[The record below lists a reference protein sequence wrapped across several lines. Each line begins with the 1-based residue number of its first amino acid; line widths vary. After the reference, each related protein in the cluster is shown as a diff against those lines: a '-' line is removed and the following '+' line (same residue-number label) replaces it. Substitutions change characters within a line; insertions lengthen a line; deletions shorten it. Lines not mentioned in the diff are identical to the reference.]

1 MVACKIELARKTGE
15 VVCKTEVP
23 SPRQLERFRCML
35 QHENL
40 VKGPLDMD
48 AEDCDSESDSTLQL
62 AAAEENVENEFHD
75 RLPETLVRNRADS
88 DAQKSVKTSDGSLLT
103 LGGIPDELVDYAKAV
118 DASECFEDFKQTVVR
133 YQERFKE
140 KTEAISEPS
149 GDEPVDIYQI
159 AKETGVFDIRGRIG
173 QQFQREHR
181 KGTEKWQHY
190 KVLSPELKRG
200 YRKNWG
206 KDKHKNYECRET
218 HNELTK
224 KCKPQKKIVSI
235 IVDRRVWNRTSKTRQ
250 IRLLRSFQLAQLSI
264 VNCQQRAGD
273 ATHPRLWAQR

>member
-48 AEDCDSESDSTLQL
+48 AEDSGEESDSTLQL
-62 AAAEENVENEFHD
+62 PGAEESFENEFHD
-75 RLPETLVRNRADS
+75 RLPETLVRNRADA
-88 DAQKSVKTSDGSLLT
+88 DAQKNVKTSDGSLLT

-118 DASECFEDFKQTVVR
+118 DASQVAHGCFEEFNQTVAR

-140 KTEAISEPS
+140 KTEAMIESSEPS

-159 AKETGVFDIRGRIG
+159 AKETGDFDIRGKIG

-181 KGTEKWQHY
+181 KGTEKWRHY
-190 KVLSPELKRG
+190 KALCPEMKLG
-200 YRKNWG
+200 Y
-206 KDKHKNYECRET
+206 
-218 HNELTK
+218 
-224 KCKPQKKIVSI
+224 
-235 IVDRRVWNRTSKTRQ
+235 
-250 IRLLRSFQLAQLSI
+250 
-264 VNCQQRAGD
+264 
-273 ATHPRLWAQR
+273 